1 MQTSPKLLLE
11 SSFRDV
17 FLYKKSPSFNG
28 EIGGRLFQII
38 FVVFIIIVIIVTV
51 VAFCEKYFNQS
62 FAEHPYV
69 DNPEHHGQR
78 TKKVK
83 KIIPVKLV
91 DGNHDILTIDVQKSN
106 RNGRDDKRN
115 DICCCPYFQLNV
127 FSDENS
133 HQDIH

>member
-62 FAEHPYV
+62 FAEHPPRAPRTTNQKGKE
-69 DNPEHHGQR
+69 DN
-78 TKKVK
+78 T
-83 KIIPVKLV
+83 
-91 DGNHDILTIDVQKSN
+91 S
-106 RNGRDDKRN
+106 
-115 DICCCPYFQLNV
+115 
-127 FSDENS
+127 
-133 HQDIH
+133 